1 MKTNKRLG
9 AGKRAWKTRRKNQL
23 TKAGKK
29 IVTKKIVTSKK
40 PAKKVTKTTV
50 ISKKPTKRIAKNAV
64 KNVVKSNSQYDTV
77 LNHLVKHGSINTM
90 EAIKSYNVL
99 RLGAVIFNLRQ
110 GGMEIKTSVHT
121 FTNKNGRKSNVA
133 KYVLQGKSVV

>member
-1 MKTNKRLG
+1 MKTNKKLG
-9 AGKRAWKTRRKNQL
+9 AGKKSCKTNHKNKL

-40 PAKKVTKTTV
+40 PAKKITKATV
-50 ISKKPTKRIAKNAV
+50 ISKPA
-64 KNVVKSNSQYDTV
+64 KNVVENVVKTNSQYDTV

-110 GGMEIKTSVHT
+110 GGMEIKI
-121 FTNKNGRKSNVA
+121 GRA
-133 KYVLQGKSVV
+133 

>member
-1 MKTNKRLG
+1 MKKDKRLG

-23 TKAGKK
+23 AKAAKK
-29 IVTKKIVTSKK
+29 PTAKKPVAKKTVAKK
-40 PAKKVTKTTV
+40 PA
-50 ISKKPTKRIAKNAV
+50 ISKKSAKITKASKNA
-64 KNVVKSNSQYDTV
+64 VKSNSQYDVV

-110 GGMEIKTSVHT
+110 GGMTIKTGVHT
-121 FTNKNGRKSNVA
+121 FTNKNGRKSNIA
-133 KYVLQGKSVV
+133 KYVLQA